1 MTNEQ
6 LTAAIGSR
14 LGREC
19 GLTPSETAIVEALI
33 AGRRPAEIAAA
44 RGGSVSTVR
53 VHIRTIFYKLDIHS
67 VNELFSLVL
76 SHMNTPAEEMGSA
89 TAG

>member
-1 MTNEQ
+1 MTNEK
-6 LTAAIGSR
+6 LTAAIGGKLR
-14 LGREC
+14 KEC

-33 AGRRPAEIAAA
+33 AGRRPAEIAEA

-76 SHMNTPAEEMGSA
+76 SSMNAVENDVPEALVG
-89 TAG
+89 

>member
-1 MTNEQ
+1 MTHEK
-6 LTAAIGSR
+6 LTAMIGLK
-14 LGREC
+14 LGKEC
-19 GLTPSETAIVEALI
+19 GLTPSEAAIVEALI

-76 SHMNTPAEEMGSA
+76 ARMNAEQDDMSGTSA
-89 TAG
+89 I